1 MERVGRILAIVL
13 LAVFAAGTV
22 AHAANATR
30 MSFAMSLAMAA
41 GNMDSGHM
49 STGDM
54 AAGHMTGHMGAGDM
68 GAGDMGDCDGC
79 PPGDDGKAS
88 LCVQACLAPFIA
100 VPAAAGFEL
109 PLMAADVTAS
119 PADELTGLI
128 GPPESPPPRTIIL

>member
-1 MERVGRILAIVL
+1 MERLGRILAIVL

-22 AHAANATR
+22 AHAASATR
-30 MSFAMSLAMAA
+30 MSFAMSPAAMAA
-41 GNMDSGHM
+41 GNVDSGHM

-54 AAGHMTGHMGAGDM
+54 GAGHMGAGDM

-109 PLMAADVTAS
+109 PLVAADVTAS
-119 PADELTGLI
+119 PAEELTGLI